1 MKAFRIALLGGGTV
15 GGSFYTLVQAQR
27 ERFSALG
34 FEVGFTGVLV
44 RRPEKPRPIPKA
56 LLRQEPM
63 DLLEAEAVVEAMGGV
78 EAPFRLL
85 RPALEAGI
93 PVITANKALLAERW
107 EALRPFAEKGLLYY
121 EASVM
126 AGTPSLA
133 ALEALRGSRPL
144 ELHALLNGTT
154 LYLLDEMEK
163 GKPYEEAL
171 KEAQAKGYAEADPSL
186 DVLGTDAAHKLTL
199 LARLL
204 VDPGFPFS
212 WVRTKGITHLTPDT
226 LKEARRRG
234 LRIRLVGSLF
244 PQAGRWRAEVR
255 PVALP
260 LDHPL
265 AETKGQNALLFLS
278 RELGEVFLRGPG
290 AGGEATAAGLLSDLF
305 RLLQGTPGHKP
316 LPHPIPPPDHTPVR
330 WEEA

>member
-1 MKAFRIALLGGGTV
+1 
-15 GGSFYTLVQAQR
+15 
-27 ERFSALG
+27 
-34 FEVGFTGVLV
+34 
-44 RRPEKPRPIPKA
+44 
-56 LLRQEPM
+56 
-63 DLLEAEAVVEAMGGV
+63 
-78 EAPFRLL
+78 
-85 RPALEAGI
+85 
-93 PVITANKALLAERW
+93 
-107 EALRPFAEKGLLYY
+107 
-121 EASVM
+121 M

-133 ALEALRGSRPL
+133 ALEALRGARPL

-204 VDPGFPFS
+204 VDPQFPFS
-212 WVRTKGITHLTPDT
+212 EVRTKGITHLTPEA

-244 PQAGRWRAEVR
+244 PQGGRWRAEVR

-265 AETKGQNALLFLS
+265 AKTQGQNALLFLS

-305 RLLQGTPGHKP
+305 RLLLGTPGHKP
-316 LPHPIPPPDHTPVR
+316 LPHPIPAPDHTPVR

>member
-15 GGSFYTLVQAQR
+15 GGSFYALVQGQK
-27 ERFSALG
+27 ERFLSLG
-34 FEVGFTGVLV
+34 LEVGFTGVLV
-44 RRPEKPRPIPKA
+44 RDPEKPRAIPRA
-56 LLRQEPM
+56 LLKGEPF
-63 DLLEAEAVVEAMGGV
+63 DLLEAEVVVEAMGGV

-85 RPALEAGI
+85 LPALEAGI

-107 EALRPFAEKGLLYY
+107 EALRPFAAKGLLYY

-133 ALEALRGSRPL
+133 ALEALRGARPL

-204 VDPGFPFS
+204 VDPQFPFS
-212 WVRTKGITHLTPDT
+212 EVRTKGITHLTPEA

-244 PQAGRWRAEVR
+244 PQGGRWRAEVR

-265 AETKGQNALLFLS
+265 AETQGQNALLFLS

-305 RLLQGTPGHKP
+305 RLLLGTPGHKP
-316 LPHPIPPPDHTPVR
+316 LPHPIPAPDHTPVR